1 MLLLAASTALPQ
13 FPRAPLQ
20 PVDAEPGGLAIS
32 ALLAPLW
39 ERTSLADQ
47 RRAGLLGGRNHD
59 TTWAAGDAVTSV
71 AAVAA
76 GAAVPSKSGR
86 PHDTPPPTDAAPEG
100 GRHLSLKVPPGSG
113 GGATLQ
119 VVAPWTATGTLDVTV
134 PRGLAPGDEFVVSLG
149 KDGSTQ
155 SAPPPTPTAA
165 TTTPARNATAS
176 GGGAS
181 ATNRTT
187 APPPTKR
194 AAAPALMRVAV
205 PPGSGGGA
213 TVSVPSPVP
222 DAPPISVVVPDG
234 LNAGDYFLVRLSPD
248 GRAVRDAGRV
258 KVCAGASC
266 GDNGLLLL
274 GFGSPPTEG
283 APAAATRPQAD
294 LAPFAAAATDGAAAA
309 AAPDGV
315 AAAGPYD
322 SRDPPRKACVQC
334 ADPPPAPPL
343 RRLFAW
349 FMESVVRRTPPQP
362 IQPHARLRL

>member
-1 MLLLAASTALPQ
+1 MRLSPHH
-13 FPRAPLQ
+13 
-20 PVDAEPGGLAIS
+20 
-32 ALLAPLW
+32 
-39 ERTSLADQ
+39 
-47 RRAGLLGGRNHD
+47 GRD
-59 TTWAAGDAVTSV
+59 
-71 AAVAA
+71 
-76 GAAVPSKSGR
+76 
-86 PHDTPPPTDAAPEG
+86 EG
-100 GRHLSLKVPPGSG
+100 S
-113 GGATLQ
+113 
-119 VVAPWTATGTLDVTV
+119 

-155 SAPPPTPTAA
+155 PAPSPTPTAA
-165 TTTPARNATAS
+165 TTTPARNATAR

-181 ATNRTT
+181 TTNATA

-213 TVSVPSPVP
+213 TVTVPSPVA

-234 LNAGDYFLVRLSPD
+234 LTAGDYFLVRLSPD
-248 GRAVRDAGRV
+248 GKAVRDAGRV

-309 AAPDGV
+309 RAVAAPLEDRAAALGREVVVAAVGV
-315 AAAGPYD
+315 AQPERA
-322 SRDPPRKACVQC
+322 RDRA
-334 ADPPPAPPL
+334 
-343 RRLFAW
+343 
-349 FMESVVRRTPPQP
+349 VVRRR
-362 IQPHARLRL
+362 ARARSG